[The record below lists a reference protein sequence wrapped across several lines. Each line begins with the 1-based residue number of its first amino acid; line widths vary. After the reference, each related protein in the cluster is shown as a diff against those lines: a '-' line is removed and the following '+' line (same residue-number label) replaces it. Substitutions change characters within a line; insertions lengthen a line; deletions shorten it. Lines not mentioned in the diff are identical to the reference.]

1 VFYDCQ
7 NLYQKSR
14 FQRKRSCAH
23 PATQKTPQSNVKPIW
38 LHFWRNVKASLKRV
52 DREDECMVIST
63 WRSREDW
70 NAWLNNEE
78 RATIQSEIDL
88 LLGLE
93 TDYAVYEV

>member
-1 VFYDCQ
+1 MTVKIFI
-7 NLYQKSR
+7 
-14 FQRKRSCAH
+14 KRVVSSENVLAL
-23 PATQKTPQSNVKPIW
+23 TLLLKKLRSLTLNQSGYI
-38 LHFWRNVKASLKRV
+38 FGETLKRV

-70 NAWLNNEE
+70 NAWLNNQE